1 MTSTC
6 YFTIIIYF
14 ILLRRDLMLNNNYL
28 RALPYELG
36 KLFQLQVSIWFLV
49 GLTIDITYLLTWFFF
64 WGGGKRDRSYIDII
78 AATKDLILEM
88 LIINLLEHGVEGK
101 SSWLRYTLT
110 FLWGNDSYRN
120 KMMLVDCYEF

>member
-36 KLFQLQVSIWFLV
+36 KLFQLQVSI
-49 GLTIDITYLLTWFFF
+49 
-64 WGGGKRDRSYIDII
+64 
-78 AATKDLILEM
+78 
-88 LIINLLEHGVEGK
+88 
-101 SSWLRYTLT
+101 
-110 FLWGNDSYRN
+110 
-120 KMMLVDCYEF
+120 